1 MTLCFECLPKI
12 AIPMA
17 NQFYRS
23 QASRMKARSRHQVLV
38 LRDTE
43 IKAALCLQPIADG
56 TWLTNLL
63 IATDQ
68 RGRGLATQLLAEAR
82 SVTQGPIWLFARP
95 ELEGF
100 YVQRGYQ
107 SRPVLPAEL
116 ADRLVRYQR
125 TKQLVALVQPG

>member
-1 MTLCFECLPKI
+1 MTLRFECLPDI
-12 AIPMA
+12 AIPLA

-23 QASRMKARSRHQVLV
+23 QGSRMKARSRHQVLV
-38 LRDTE
+38 LRNTD
-43 IKAALCLQPIADG
+43 ISAALCLQPVADG

-63 IATDQ
+63 IAADK
-68 RGRGLATQLLAEAR
+68 RGSGLATLLLAEAR
-82 SVTQGPIWLFARP
+82 RVTQGPIWLFARP

-100 YVQRGYQ
+100 YVKRGYQ
-107 SRPVLPAEL
+107 SLPVLPAEL